1 MSRKK
6 IVSCLAAILVALTLV
21 FSSTQ
26 TAFANEESDKHNAQ
40 GNEYHNN
47 AKNAQDLEAA
57 VREYT
62 AAIEI
67 DPNAAVYYSNRGG
80 SYLALKNYVAAEA
93 DLKKALELNGNS
105 AFAYNRLARVYHA
118 QGKTEDAKTNF
129 ITAANKYSDNEKYED
144 AVKSLTDAINLGI
157 GTAEIYNLRGVAY
170 YHWDDKYY
178 NEAVADFTKAV
189 ELDSNLAKAYN
200 NRAFVYNKQGKTE
213 DAKKDFLQAG
223 KKYFNDKNNDKY
235 DDAAEALN
243 NAVKLD
249 EKYGEAYLWLGK
261 VENRRENWQESI
273 NKYDEAIRLGFVEDH
288 IYSWRGYSK
297 YKLHNYEDAIKD
309 FDAAINKDAT
319 YANAY
324 QWRGESYFDWNEFGR
339 ARTDFKQ
346 YVKLLENEGKLDEK
360 IKKEY
365 ESKIKQC
372 DEMEAT
378 IFKRGYTSY
387 QQKNYAEAI
396 KDFDD
401 VIENNVDHA
410 EAHRYRGDAWFALGE
425 KASFG
430 SDEFKK
436 AKDDFEQYLKL
447 TEGTLDDKTKAEYE
461 AKIAKCAEG
470 AFDVGEMDN
479 FLKVLIGAL
488 AIYSLMLVF
497 LGVRERELKYAGT
510 LIVTNGVI
518 FLVLMLAHGFGG
530 RNIFITLAVGYILA
544 QILKTAEHFGVPA
557 LDWLIEL
564 VTKWRDN
571 RPPGR

>member
-1 MSRKK
+1 MSRKNF
-6 IVSCLAAILVALTLV
+6 VSCLTAILIALTLV

-26 TAFANEESDKHNAQ
+26 IAFANEEADKHNAQ

-47 AKNAQDLEAA
+47 AKNAQDYEAA
-57 VREYT
+57 IREYT
-62 AAIEI
+62 TAIEI
-67 DPNAAVYYSNRGG
+67 DPNVSYYYSNRGG
-80 SYLALKNYVAAEA
+80 SYLELKNYVAAEA
-93 DLKKALELNGNS
+93 DLKKALDLNENS

-118 QGKTEDAKTNF
+118 QGKNDDAKANF
-129 ITAANKYSDNEKYED
+129 ITAAIKYYEQEKYED
-144 AVKSLTDAINLGI
+144 AVKSYTDAINRGL

-170 YHWDDKYY
+170 YKWDDKHY
-178 NEAVADFTKAV
+178 NEAIADFTKAI
-189 ELDSNLAKAYN
+189 ELKHENVADVYS
-200 NRAFVYNKQGKTE
+200 NRAFAYNKQDKIE

-223 KKYFNDKNNDKY
+223 TKYFNDKKY
-235 DDAAEALN
+235 DDAATALN

-249 EKYGEAYLWLGK
+249 KNYGEAYLWLGK
-261 VENRRENWQESI
+261 VENRRDNWQESI

-297 YKLHNYEDAIKD
+297 YRLHNYEDAIKD

-346 YVKLLENEGKLDEK
+346 YIKLLENEGKLDDKTKKEYDAK
-360 IKKEY
+360 IKK
-365 ESKIKQC
+365 C
-372 DEMEAT
+372 DDMEEM
-378 IFKRGYTSY
+378 IFKRGYTNY

-425 KASFG
+425 EAAFG

-447 TEGTLDDKTKAEYE
+447 TEGTLDDKTKAEYQ
-461 AKIAKCAEG
+461 AKIEQCSP
-470 AFDVGEMDN
+470 FSLDVGEMDN

-488 AIYSLMLVF
+488 AIYSAMLIF
-497 LGVRERELKYAGT
+497 LGVRERDLKYAGT
-510 LIVTNGVI
+510 LVVTNGVI
-518 FLVLMLAHGFGG
+518 LLILMLAHGFGG

-544 QILKTAEHFGVPA
+544 QILKTAEHFGFPA

-564 VTKWRDN
+564 ITKWRD